1 MMVFHGSAEIV
12 RNPDVGHS
20 YRMLDFGAGFYV
32 ATVREQAE
40 RWARRKAA
48 VFGKDKAV
56 INIYQMDDYTQGLRI
71 KEFDE
76 DLTGCLYLNLLT
88 RCNIWMKKHW
98 KTYIRKT
105 WKKELLQGLQ
115 KSGAC
120 LWKQPWIFI
129 ITAGWLT
136 GFMMGQKASSILIT
150 RFWLRYYAKQK
161 TNCLLTSAPRYYRIT
176 GAGMNIH
183 SIFFQLS

>member
-32 ATVREQAE
+32 TTVREQAE

-76 DLTGCLYLNLLT
+76 DLMEWLDFVCDCRDGKKDYLKYDLISGKVADDKVFRVVDMYHAGIWDKQRALREMKVYASYHQAAFITQRAIDRLLVF
-88 RCNIWMKKHW
+88 
-98 KTYIRKT
+98 
-105 WKKELLQGLQ
+105 E
-115 KSGAC
+115 S
-120 LWKQPWIFI
+120 FDEV
-129 ITAGWLT
+129 
-136 GFMMGQKASSILIT
+136 
-150 RFWLRYYAKQK
+150 
-161 TNCLLTSAPRYYRIT
+161 
-176 GAGMNIH
+176 
-183 SIFFQLS
+183 